1 MSTQQLLSL
10 TLADIRTAHCL
21 IKKKIYDRMT
31 GNPVDNKYLK
41 LSKFSANR
49 QFNVEEK
56 NL

>member
-10 TLADIRTAHCL
+10 TLADITTAHCL
-21 IKKKIYDRMT
+21 IKKNIYDRMT